1 MISTLI
7 HSGQTDGDGVLLVI
21 SDATNCL
28 AMGTMDITY
37 SSIADWP
44 TFPVT
49 VTSSWLVKPGSC
61 SKLQEG
67 SGDMIV
73 NGGESTCSKARGK
86 LPLTGFDVCR
96 LRIGFMPRILVF
108 DNPADVEGAEEAGGF
123 KSELIGVRLRESL
136 AKVLEECYPLAG
148 TNLLDLF
155 DVYESMQP
163 ATTVSSRSCE
173 LQNLKSSDI

>member
-1 MISTLI
+1 
-7 HSGQTDGDGVLLVI
+7 
-21 SDATNCL
+21 
-28 AMGTMDITY
+28 MDITY
-37 SSIADWP
+37 TSIADWP

-73 NGGESTCSKARGK
+73 NGGEWTCSKARGK

-96 LRIGFMPRILVF
+96 LRLGFMPRILVF

-123 KSELIGVRLRESL
+123 KSELAGVRLRESL
-136 AKVLEECYPLAG
+136 AKALEECYPLAG

>member
-7 HSGQTDGDGVLLVI
+7 HIGQTDGHGVLLVI

-123 KSELIGVRLRESL
+123 KSELTGVRLRESL
-136 AKVLEECYPLAG
+136 AKALEECYPLAG

-163 ATTVSSRSCE
+163 ATTVLSRSCE
-173 LQNLKSSDI
+173 LQNLKSSNI

>member
-1 MISTLI
+1 MP
-7 HSGQTDGDGVLLVI
+7 VI

-73 NGGESTCSKARGK
+73 NAEESTCSKARGK

-96 LRIGFMPRILVF
+96 LRLGFMPRILVF

-123 KSELIGVRLRESL
+123 KSQLTGVRLRESL
-136 AKVLEECYPLAG
+136 AKALEECYPLAG

-155 DVYESMQP
+155 DLYESMQP
-163 ATTVSSRSCE
+163 ATTVSSRSCK